1 MRPLAKTGV
10 AILLTLAIA
19 YVLATITLVLV
30 TGVDVVTVAI
40 RDAWL
45 ALFTGGAVS
54 LGLFLLFLL
63 IANVAGRRRGSG
75 SQFWINLGALIVAL
89 VIGTVVTLFAG
100 ILAGALLAGFEWLTV
115 LGAVLAAGEV
125 FIGGVLA
132 LALTHFVIFKPR
144 ATEFEP

>member
-10 AILLTLAIA
+10 ALLLTLAIA
-19 YVLATITLVLV
+19 YLLATIALALL
-30 TGVDVVTVAI
+30 TGVNVITVAI

-54 LGLFLLFLL
+54 LGLFALFLL
-63 IANVAGRRRGSG
+63 ISNIAGRRRGSG
-75 SQFWINLGALIVAL
+75 SLFWINLGALIIAL
-89 VIGTVVTLFAG
+89 VIGTLVTLAAG
-100 ILAGALLAGFEWLTV
+100 VFVGALSAGFAWLSA
-115 LGAVLAAGEV
+115 LGAILAAGELFV
-125 FIGGVLA
+125 GGLIA

>member
-1 MRPLAKTGV
+1 MRPLAKTGI

-19 YVLATITLVLV
+19 YVLATIALSLV
-30 TGVDVVTVAI
+30 TGVDVITVAI

-54 LGLFLLFLL
+54 IGLFLLFLL
-63 IANVAGRRRGSG
+63 VSNVAGRRRGSG
-75 SQFWINLGALIVAL
+75 SLFWINVGALVVAIL
-89 VIGTVVTLFAG
+89 IGTVVTLFAG
-100 ILAGALLAGFEWLTV
+100 ILAGALLAGFEWLSV
-115 LGAVLAAGEV
+115 LGAVLAAGEL
-125 FIGGVLA
+125 FIGGVVA

>member
-19 YVLATITLVLV
+19 YVLATIALSLV
-30 TGVDVVTVAI
+30 TGVDVITVAI

-45 ALFTGGAVS
+45 ALFSGGAVS
-54 LGLFLLFLL
+54 IGLFVLFLL

-75 SQFWINLGALIVAL
+75 SQFWINVGALVVAI
-89 VIGTVVTLFAG
+89 VIGTLVTLAAG
-100 ILAGALLAGFEWLTV
+100 VFVGALSAGFAWLSV
-115 LGAVLAAGEV
+115 LGAFLAAGEL

>member
-1 MRPLAKTGV
+1 MRPVAKTGV

-19 YVLATITLVLV
+19 YVLATIALSLV
-30 TGVDVVTVAI
+30 TGRDILTVAI
-40 RDAWL
+40 QDAWL

-54 LGLFLLFLL
+54 IGLFLMFLL

-89 VIGTVVTLFAG
+89 LIGTVVTLAAG
-100 ILAGALLAGFEWLTV
+100 VFVGALSAGFAWLSV
-115 LGAVLAAGEV
+115 LGAVLAAGEL
-125 FIGGVLA
+125 FIGGILA

>member
-19 YVLATITLVLV
+19 YVLGTIALALVL
-30 TGVDVVTVAI
+30 GKDVITVAI
-40 RDAWL
+40 EDAWL
-45 ALFTGGAVS
+45 ALFTGGGVS
-54 LGLFLLFLL
+54 IGLFLLFLL

-75 SQFWINLGALIVAL
+75 SQFWVNVGALIVAL
-89 VIGTVVTLFAG
+89 VIGTLVTLGAG
-100 ILAGALLAGFEWLTV
+100 VMVGALSAGFAWLSL
-115 LGAVLAAGEV
+115 LGAVLAAGEL
-125 FIGGVLA
+125 FIGGILA

>member
-19 YVLATITLVLV
+19 YVLATIALSLV
-30 TGVDVVTVAI
+30 TGVDVITVAI

-45 ALFTGGAVS
+45 ALFTGGAVAI
-54 LGLFLLFLL
+54 GLFVLFLL

-75 SQFWINLGALIVAL
+75 SQFWINVGALIVAIL
-89 VIGTVVTLFAG
+89 IGTLVTLFAG
-100 ILAGALLAGFEWLTV
+100 ILAGALLAGFAWLSV
-115 LGAVLAAGEV
+115 LGALLAAGEL
-125 FIGGVLA
+125 FIGGVVA
-132 LALTHFVIFKPR
+132 LALTHFVIFTPR